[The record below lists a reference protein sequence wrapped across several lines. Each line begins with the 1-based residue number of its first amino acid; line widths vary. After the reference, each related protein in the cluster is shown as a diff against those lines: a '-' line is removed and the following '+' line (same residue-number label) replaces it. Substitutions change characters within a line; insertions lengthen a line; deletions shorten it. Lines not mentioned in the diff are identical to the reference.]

1 VSDNPIGAY
10 WISAYNRKY
19 KMFRDVGVS
28 PFTSRICLG
37 TAFRPNSSLIWLHIR
52 DIFKRR
58 TISHP
63 NLFFWQQIEIASFD
77 DGQSA
82 FFNPQFVVDIF
93 NVVEDSV
100 KADKKLFGDLFVF

>member
-1 VSDNPIGAY
+1 MSDNPIGAY
-10 WISAYNRKY
+10 WISTYGRKNNV
-19 KMFRDVGVS
+19 FRDVGVS
-28 PFTSRICLG
+28 PFTPRICLG
-37 TAFRPNSSLIWLHIR
+37 TALRPNSSLIWLHTR

-58 TISHP
+58 SISHP

-93 NVVEDSV
+93 IVVEDSV